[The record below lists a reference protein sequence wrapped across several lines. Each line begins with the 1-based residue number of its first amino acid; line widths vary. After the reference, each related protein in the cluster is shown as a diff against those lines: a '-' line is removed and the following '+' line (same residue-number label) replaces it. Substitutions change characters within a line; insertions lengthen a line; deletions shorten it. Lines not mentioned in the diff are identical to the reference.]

1 MGGVVGEA
9 LWQGGLEE
17 ALRAWLRED
26 LGQGDLTSLLV
37 VPEDLE
43 GEAVILAKEGG
54 VLAGLWVAE
63 RVFALADPRTAFT
76 PLVAEG
82 ARVAEGT
89 EVARVRG
96 PLRGILAG
104 ERLALNLLQR
114 LSGIAT
120 LTRAYVEALAGT
132 KAQILDTRKT
142 TPGLRALEKYAVRVG
157 GGRNHR
163 YGLFDGILLKENHV
177 RAAGGV
183 GEAVR
188 RAKAR
193 APHYLKVEVEVRSL
207 EELEEADILLLG
219 VSRTSKTP
227 TSIYLANRGYKTAN
241 IPLVPQLPPAPHV
254 WTVKGPLLVGLTTAP
269 DRLQSIRRN
278 RLLTLGQTP
287 DTDYV
292 DVERIEAEVAFAR
305 RLFADH
311 DIPVIDVTRRSIEE
325 TAAAIINLHQ
335 ARLEKQA

>member
-37 VPEDLE
+37 VPEDIE

-63 RVFALADPRTAFT
+63 RVFALADPRTAFA

-163 YGLFDGILLKENHV
+163 YGLFDGILIKENHV

-193 APHYLKVEVEVRSL
+193 APHYLKVEVEFRDL
-207 EELEEADILLLG
+207 AELEEALEAGADLILLDNFPLEALREAVRRVGGRVPLEASGNMTLERAKAAAEAG
-219 VSRTSKTP
+219 VDYVSVGALTHSAKALDL
-227 TSIYLANRGYKTAN
+227 S
-241 IPLVPQLPPAPHV
+241 
-254 WTVKGPLLVGLTTAP
+254 LLVVRP
-269 DRLQSIRRN
+269 
-278 RLLTLGQTP
+278 
-287 DTDYV
+287 
-292 DVERIEAEVAFAR
+292 
-305 RLFADH
+305 
-311 DIPVIDVTRRSIEE
+311 
-325 TAAAIINLHQ
+325 
-335 ARLEKQA
+335 

>member
-37 VPEDLE
+37 VPEDIE

-63 RVFALADPRTAFT
+63 RVFALADPRTAFA

-142 TPGLRALEKYAVRVG
+142 TPGPRALEKYAVRVG

-163 YGLFDGILLKENHV
+163 YGLFDGILIKENHV

-193 APHYLKVEVEVRSL
+193 APHYLKVEVEVRDL
-207 EELEEADILLLG
+207 AELEEALEAGADLILLDNFPLEALREAVRRVGGRVPLEASGNMTLERAKAAAEAG
-219 VSRTSKTP
+219 VDYVSVGALTHSAKALDL
-227 TSIYLANRGYKTAN
+227 S
-241 IPLVPQLPPAPHV
+241 
-254 WTVKGPLLVGLTTAP
+254 LLVVRP
-269 DRLQSIRRN
+269 
-278 RLLTLGQTP
+278 
-287 DTDYV
+287 
-292 DVERIEAEVAFAR
+292 
-305 RLFADH
+305 
-311 DIPVIDVTRRSIEE
+311 
-325 TAAAIINLHQ
+325 
-335 ARLEKQA
+335 

>member
-37 VPEDLE
+37 VPEDIE

-63 RVFALADPRTAFT
+63 RVFALADPRTAFA

-163 YGLFDGILLKENHV
+163 YGLFDGILIKENHV

-193 APHYLKVEVEVRSL
+193 APHYLKVEVEVRDL
-207 EELEEADILLLG
+207 AELEEALEAGADLILLDNFPLEALREAVRRVGGRVPLEASGNMTLERAKAAAEAG
-219 VSRTSKTP
+219 VDYVSVGALTHSAKALDL
-227 TSIYLANRGYKTAN
+227 SL
-241 IPLVPQLPPAPHV
+241 
-254 WTVKGPLLVGLTTAP
+254 LLVRP
-269 DRLQSIRRN
+269 
-278 RLLTLGQTP
+278 
-287 DTDYV
+287 
-292 DVERIEAEVAFAR
+292 
-305 RLFADH
+305 
-311 DIPVIDVTRRSIEE
+311 
-325 TAAAIINLHQ
+325 
-335 ARLEKQA
+335 

>member
-37 VPEDLE
+37 VPEDIE

-63 RVFALADPRTAFT
+63 RVFALADPRTAFA

-163 YGLFDGILLKENHV
+163 YGLFDGILIKENHV

-193 APHYLKVEVEVRSL
+193 APHYLKVEVEVRDL
-207 EELEEADILLLG
+207 AELEEALEAGADLILLDNFPLEALREAVRRVGGRVPLEASGNMTLERAKAAAEAG
-219 VSRTSKTP
+219 VDYVSVGALTRSAKALDL
-227 TSIYLANRGYKTAN
+227 S
-241 IPLVPQLPPAPHV
+241 
-254 WTVKGPLLVGLTTAP
+254 LLVVRP
-269 DRLQSIRRN
+269 
-278 RLLTLGQTP
+278 
-287 DTDYV
+287 
-292 DVERIEAEVAFAR
+292 
-305 RLFADH
+305 
-311 DIPVIDVTRRSIEE
+311 
-325 TAAAIINLHQ
+325 
-335 ARLEKQA
+335 

>member
-63 RVFALADPRTAFT
+63 RVFALADPRTAFA

-132 KAQILDTRKT
+132 RAQILDTRKT

-163 YGLFDGILLKENHV
+163 YGLFDGILIKENHV

-193 APHYLKVEVEVRSL
+193 APHYLKVEVEVRDL
-207 EELEEADILLLG
+207 AELEEALEAGADLILLDNFPLEALREAVRRVGGRVPLEASGNMTLERAKAAAEAG
-219 VSRTSKTP
+219 VDYVSVGALTHSAKALDL
-227 TSIYLANRGYKTAN
+227 S
-241 IPLVPQLPPAPHV
+241 
-254 WTVKGPLLVGLTTAP
+254 LLVVRP
-269 DRLQSIRRN
+269 
-278 RLLTLGQTP
+278 
-287 DTDYV
+287 
-292 DVERIEAEVAFAR
+292 
-305 RLFADH
+305 
-311 DIPVIDVTRRSIEE
+311 
-325 TAAAIINLHQ
+325 
-335 ARLEKQA
+335 

>member
-37 VPEDLE
+37 VPEDIE

-63 RVFALADPRTAFT
+63 RVCALADPRTAFA

-163 YGLFDGILLKENHV
+163 YGLFDGILSKENHV

-193 APHYLKVEVEVRSL
+193 APHYLKVEVEVRDL
-207 EELEEADILLLG
+207 AELEEALEAGADLILLDNFPLEALREAVRRVGGRVPLEASGNMTLERAKAAAEAG
-219 VSRTSKTP
+219 VDYVSVGALTHSAKALDL
-227 TSIYLANRGYKTAN
+227 S
-241 IPLVPQLPPAPHV
+241 
-254 WTVKGPLLVGLTTAP
+254 LLVVRP
-269 DRLQSIRRN
+269 
-278 RLLTLGQTP
+278 
-287 DTDYV
+287 
-292 DVERIEAEVAFAR
+292 
-305 RLFADH
+305 
-311 DIPVIDVTRRSIEE
+311 
-325 TAAAIINLHQ
+325 
-335 ARLEKQA
+335 

>member
-207 EELEEADILLLG
+207 EELEEALEAGADLILLDNFPLEALREAVRRVGGRVPLDASGNMTLERAKAAAEAG
-219 VSRTSKTP
+219 VDYVSVGALTHSAKALDL
-227 TSIYLANRGYKTAN
+227 S
-241 IPLVPQLPPAPHV
+241 
-254 WTVKGPLLVGLTTAP
+254 LLVVRP
-269 DRLQSIRRN
+269 
-278 RLLTLGQTP
+278 
-287 DTDYV
+287 
-292 DVERIEAEVAFAR
+292 
-305 RLFADH
+305 
-311 DIPVIDVTRRSIEE
+311 
-325 TAAAIINLHQ
+325 
-335 ARLEKQA
+335 

>member
-114 LSGIAT
+114 VSGIAT

-207 EELEEADILLLG
+207 EELEEALEAGADLILLDNFPLEALREAVRRVGGRVPLEASGNMTLERAKAAAEAG
-219 VSRTSKTP
+219 VDYVSVGALTHAAKALDLS
-227 TSIYLANRGYKTAN
+227 
-241 IPLVPQLPPAPHV
+241 
-254 WTVKGPLLVGLTTAP
+254 LLVVRP
-269 DRLQSIRRN
+269 
-278 RLLTLGQTP
+278 
-287 DTDYV
+287 
-292 DVERIEAEVAFAR
+292 
-305 RLFADH
+305 
-311 DIPVIDVTRRSIEE
+311 
-325 TAAAIINLHQ
+325 
-335 ARLEKQA
+335 

>member
-1 MGGVVGEA
+1 M
-9 LWQGGLEE
+9 
-17 ALRAWLRED
+17 
-26 LGQGDLTSLLV
+26 
-37 VPEDLE
+37 
-43 GEAVILAKEGG
+43 
-54 VLAGLWVAE
+54 
-63 RVFALADPRTAFT
+63 
-76 PLVAEG
+76 
-82 ARVAEGT
+82 AEGT

-207 EELEEADILLLG
+207 EELEEALEAGADLILLDNFP
-219 VSRTSKTP
+219 SRPS
-227 TSIYLANRGYKTAN
+227 G
-241 IPLVPQLPPAPHV
+241 
-254 WTVKGPLLVGLTTAP
+254 
-269 DRLQSIRRN
+269 RRCAAW
-278 RLLTLGQTP
+278 GEGFP
-287 DTDYV
+287 W
-292 DVERIEAEVAFAR
+292 R
-305 RLFADH
+305 RAG
-311 DIPVIDVTRRSIEE
+311 T
-325 TAAAIINLHQ
+325 
-335 ARLEKQA
+335 

>member
-37 VPEDLE
+37 VPEDIE

-63 RVFALADPRTAFT
+63 RVFALADPRTAFA

-163 YGLFDGILLKENHV
+163 YGLVDGILIKENHV

-193 APHYLKVEVEVRSL
+193 APHYLKVEVEVRDL
-207 EELEEADILLLG
+207 AELEEALEAGADLILLDNFPLEALREAVRRVGGRVPLEASGNMTLERAKAAAEAG
-219 VSRTSKTP
+219 VDYVSVGALTHSAKALDL
-227 TSIYLANRGYKTAN
+227 S
-241 IPLVPQLPPAPHV
+241 
-254 WTVKGPLLVGLTTAP
+254 LLVVRP
-269 DRLQSIRRN
+269 
-278 RLLTLGQTP
+278 
-287 DTDYV
+287 
-292 DVERIEAEVAFAR
+292 
-305 RLFADH
+305 
-311 DIPVIDVTRRSIEE
+311 
-325 TAAAIINLHQ
+325 
-335 ARLEKQA
+335 

>member
-37 VPEDLE
+37 VPEDIE

-63 RVFALADPRTAFT
+63 RVFALADPRTAFA

-82 ARVAEGT
+82 ARGAEGT

-163 YGLFDGILLKENHV
+163 YGLFDGILIKENHV

-193 APHYLKVEVEVRSL
+193 APHYLKVEVEVRDL
-207 EELEEADILLLG
+207 AELEEALEAGADLILLDNFPLEALREAVRRVGGRVPLEASGNMTLERAKAAAEAG
-219 VSRTSKTP
+219 VDYVSVGALTHSAKALDL
-227 TSIYLANRGYKTAN
+227 S
-241 IPLVPQLPPAPHV
+241 
-254 WTVKGPLLVGLTTAP
+254 LLVVRP
-269 DRLQSIRRN
+269 
-278 RLLTLGQTP
+278 
-287 DTDYV
+287 
-292 DVERIEAEVAFAR
+292 
-305 RLFADH
+305 
-311 DIPVIDVTRRSIEE
+311 
-325 TAAAIINLHQ
+325 
-335 ARLEKQA
+335 

>member
-37 VPEDLE
+37 VPEDIE

-63 RVFALADPRTAFT
+63 RVFALADPRTAFA

-157 GGRNHR
+157 GGRTPR
-163 YGLFDGILLKENHV
+163 YGLFDGILIKENHV

-193 APHYLKVEVEVRSL
+193 APHYLKVEVEVRDL
-207 EELEEADILLLG
+207 AELEEALEAGADLILLDNFPLEALREAVRRVGGRVPLEASGNMTLERAKAAAEAG
-219 VSRTSKTP
+219 VDYVSVGALTHSAKALDL
-227 TSIYLANRGYKTAN
+227 S
-241 IPLVPQLPPAPHV
+241 
-254 WTVKGPLLVGLTTAP
+254 LLVVRP
-269 DRLQSIRRN
+269 
-278 RLLTLGQTP
+278 
-287 DTDYV
+287 
-292 DVERIEAEVAFAR
+292 
-305 RLFADH
+305 
-311 DIPVIDVTRRSIEE
+311 
-325 TAAAIINLHQ
+325 
-335 ARLEKQA
+335 

>member
-37 VPEDLE
+37 VPEDIE

-63 RVFALADPRTAFT
+63 RVFALADPRTAFA

-89 EVARVRG
+89 GGARVRG
-96 PLRGILAG
+96 PLRGSLAG
-104 ERLALNLLQR
+104 ERRARSLLQR

-163 YGLFDGILLKENHV
+163 YGLFDGILIKENHV

-193 APHYLKVEVEVRSL
+193 APHYLKVEVEVRDL
-207 EELEEADILLLG
+207 AELEEALEAGADLILLDNFPLEALREAVRRVGGRVPLEASGNMTLERAKAAAEAG
-219 VSRTSKTP
+219 VDYVSVGALTHSAKALDL
-227 TSIYLANRGYKTAN
+227 S
-241 IPLVPQLPPAPHV
+241 
-254 WTVKGPLLVGLTTAP
+254 LLVVRP
-269 DRLQSIRRN
+269 
-278 RLLTLGQTP
+278 
-287 DTDYV
+287 
-292 DVERIEAEVAFAR
+292 
-305 RLFADH
+305 
-311 DIPVIDVTRRSIEE
+311 
-325 TAAAIINLHQ
+325 
-335 ARLEKQA
+335 

>member
-37 VPEDLE
+37 VPEDIE

-63 RVFALADPRTAFT
+63 RVFALADPRTAFA

-82 ARVAEGT
+82 ARGAEGT
-89 EVARVRG
+89 EGARVRG

-163 YGLFDGILLKENHV
+163 YGLFDGILIKENHV

-193 APHYLKVEVEVRSL
+193 APHYLKVEVEVRDL
-207 EELEEADILLLG
+207 AELEEALEAGADLILLDNFPLEALREAVRRVGGRVPLEASGNMTLERAKAAAEAG
-219 VSRTSKTP
+219 VDYVSVGALTHSAKALDL
-227 TSIYLANRGYKTAN
+227 S
-241 IPLVPQLPPAPHV
+241 
-254 WTVKGPLLVGLTTAP
+254 LLVVRP
-269 DRLQSIRRN
+269 
-278 RLLTLGQTP
+278 
-287 DTDYV
+287 
-292 DVERIEAEVAFAR
+292 
-305 RLFADH
+305 
-311 DIPVIDVTRRSIEE
+311 
-325 TAAAIINLHQ
+325 
-335 ARLEKQA
+335 

>member
-37 VPEDLE
+37 VPEDIE

-63 RVFALADPRTAFT
+63 RVFALADPRTAFA

-163 YGLFDGILLKENHV
+163 YGLFDGILIKENHV

-193 APHYLKVEVEVRSL
+193 APHYLKVEVEVRDL
-207 EELEEADILLLG
+207 AELEEALEAGADLILLDNFPLEALREAVRRVGGRVPLEASGNMTLERAKAAAEAG
-219 VSRTSKTP
+219 VDYVSVGALTHSAKA
-227 TSIYLANRGYKTAN
+227 LD
-241 IPLVPQLPPAPHV
+241 LC
-254 WTVKGPLLVGLTTAP
+254 LLVVRP
-269 DRLQSIRRN
+269 
-278 RLLTLGQTP
+278 
-287 DTDYV
+287 
-292 DVERIEAEVAFAR
+292 
-305 RLFADH
+305 
-311 DIPVIDVTRRSIEE
+311 
-325 TAAAIINLHQ
+325 
-335 ARLEKQA
+335 

>member
-76 PLVAEG
+76 PLVAVG
-82 ARVAEGT
+82 AWVAEGT

-207 EELEEADILLLG
+207 EELEEALEAGADLILLDNFPLEALREAVRRVGGRVPLEASGNMTLERAKAAAEAG
-219 VSRTSKTP
+219 VDYVSVGALTHSAKALDL
-227 TSIYLANRGYKTAN
+227 S
-241 IPLVPQLPPAPHV
+241 
-254 WTVKGPLLVGLTTAP
+254 LLVVRP
-269 DRLQSIRRN
+269 
-278 RLLTLGQTP
+278 
-287 DTDYV
+287 
-292 DVERIEAEVAFAR
+292 
-305 RLFADH
+305 
-311 DIPVIDVTRRSIEE
+311 
-325 TAAAIINLHQ
+325 
-335 ARLEKQA
+335 

>member
-37 VPEDLE
+37 VPEDIE

-63 RVFALADPRTAFT
+63 RVFALADPRTAFA

-163 YGLFDGILLKENHV
+163 YGLFDGILIKENHV

-193 APHYLKVEVEVRSL
+193 APHYLKVEVEVRDL
-207 EELEEADILLLG
+207 AELEEALEAGADLILLDNLPLEALREAVRRVGGRVPLEASGNMTLERAKAAAEAG
-219 VSRTSKTP
+219 VDYVSVGALTHSAKALDL
-227 TSIYLANRGYKTAN
+227 S
-241 IPLVPQLPPAPHV
+241 
-254 WTVKGPLLVGLTTAP
+254 LLVVRP
-269 DRLQSIRRN
+269 
-278 RLLTLGQTP
+278 
-287 DTDYV
+287 
-292 DVERIEAEVAFAR
+292 
-305 RLFADH
+305 
-311 DIPVIDVTRRSIEE
+311 
-325 TAAAIINLHQ
+325 
-335 ARLEKQA
+335 

>member
-9 LWQGGLEE
+9 LLQGGLEE

-37 VPEDLE
+37 VPEDIE

-63 RVFALADPRTAFT
+63 RVFALADPRTAFA

-163 YGLFDGILLKENHV
+163 YGLFDGILIKENHV

-193 APHYLKVEVEVRSL
+193 APHYLKVEVEVRDL
-207 EELEEADILLLG
+207 AELEEALEAGADLILLDNFPLEALREAVRRVGGRVPLEASGNMTLERAKAAAEAG
-219 VSRTSKTP
+219 VD
-227 TSIYLANRGYKTAN
+227 Y
-241 IPLVPQLPPAPHV
+241 VPVGALTHSA
-254 WTVKGPLLVGLTTAP
+254 KALDLSLLVVRP
-269 DRLQSIRRN
+269 
-278 RLLTLGQTP
+278 
-287 DTDYV
+287 
-292 DVERIEAEVAFAR
+292 
-305 RLFADH
+305 
-311 DIPVIDVTRRSIEE
+311 
-325 TAAAIINLHQ
+325 
-335 ARLEKQA
+335 

>member
-43 GEAVILAKEGG
+43 GEAVILAKEEG

-63 RVFALADPRTAFT
+63 RVFALADPRTAFA

-193 APHYLKVEVEVRSL
+193 APHYLKVEVEVRDL
-207 EELEEADILLLG
+207 AELEEALEAGADLILLDNFPLEALREAVRRVGGRVPLEASGNMTLERARAAAEAG
-219 VSRTSKTP
+219 VDYISVGALTHSAKALDL
-227 TSIYLANRGYKTAN
+227 S
-241 IPLVPQLPPAPHV
+241 
-254 WTVKGPLLVGLTTAP
+254 LLVVRP
-269 DRLQSIRRN
+269 
-278 RLLTLGQTP
+278 
-287 DTDYV
+287 
-292 DVERIEAEVAFAR
+292 
-305 RLFADH
+305 
-311 DIPVIDVTRRSIEE
+311 
-325 TAAAIINLHQ
+325 
-335 ARLEKQA
+335 

>member
-43 GEAVILAKEGG
+43 GEAVILAKEEG

-63 RVFALADPRTAFT
+63 RVFALADPRTAFA

-96 PLRGILAG
+96 ALRGILAG

-177 RAAGGV
+177 RAAGSV

-193 APHYLKVEVEVRSL
+193 APHYLKVEVEVRDL
-207 EELEEADILLLG
+207 AELEEALEAGADLILLDNFPLEALREAVRRVGGRVPLEASGNMTLERARAAAEAG
-219 VSRTSKTP
+219 VDYISVGALTHSAKALDL
-227 TSIYLANRGYKTAN
+227 S
-241 IPLVPQLPPAPHV
+241 
-254 WTVKGPLLVGLTTAP
+254 LLVVRP
-269 DRLQSIRRN
+269 
-278 RLLTLGQTP
+278 
-287 DTDYV
+287 
-292 DVERIEAEVAFAR
+292 
-305 RLFADH
+305 
-311 DIPVIDVTRRSIEE
+311 
-325 TAAAIINLHQ
+325 
-335 ARLEKQA
+335 

>member
-37 VPEDLE
+37 VPEDIE

-63 RVFALADPRTAFT
+63 RVFALADPRTAFA

-89 EVARVRG
+89 EVGRGRG
-96 PLRGILAG
+96 PVRGILAG

-163 YGLFDGILLKENHV
+163 YGLFDGILIKENHV

-193 APHYLKVEVEVRSL
+193 APHYLKVEVEVRDL
-207 EELEEADILLLG
+207 AELEEALEAGADLILLDNFPLEALREAVRRVGGRVPLEASGNMTLERAKAAAEAG
-219 VSRTSKTP
+219 VDYVSVGALTHSAKALDL
-227 TSIYLANRGYKTAN
+227 S
-241 IPLVPQLPPAPHV
+241 
-254 WTVKGPLLVGLTTAP
+254 LLVVRP
-269 DRLQSIRRN
+269 
-278 RLLTLGQTP
+278 
-287 DTDYV
+287 
-292 DVERIEAEVAFAR
+292 
-305 RLFADH
+305 
-311 DIPVIDVTRRSIEE
+311 
-325 TAAAIINLHQ
+325 
-335 ARLEKQA
+335 

>member
-43 GEAVILAKEGG
+43 CEAVILAKEGG

-207 EELEEADILLLG
+207 EELEEALEAGADLILLDNFPLEALREAVRRVGGRVPLEASGNMTLERAKAAAEAG
-219 VSRTSKTP
+219 VDYVSVGALTHSAKALDL
-227 TSIYLANRGYKTAN
+227 S
-241 IPLVPQLPPAPHV
+241 
-254 WTVKGPLLVGLTTAP
+254 LLVVRP
-269 DRLQSIRRN
+269 
-278 RLLTLGQTP
+278 
-287 DTDYV
+287 
-292 DVERIEAEVAFAR
+292 
-305 RLFADH
+305 
-311 DIPVIDVTRRSIEE
+311 
-325 TAAAIINLHQ
+325 
-335 ARLEKQA
+335 

>member
-37 VPEDLE
+37 VPEDIE

-63 RVFALADPRTAFT
+63 RVFALADPRTAFA

-157 GGRNHR
+157 GGRAR
-163 YGLFDGILLKENHV
+163 RCGLLGRSLIKGNHV

-193 APHYLKVEVEVRSL
+193 APHYLKVEVEVRDL
-207 EELEEADILLLG
+207 AELEEALEAGADLILLDNFPLEALREAVRRVGGRVPLEASGNMTLERAKAAAEAG
-219 VSRTSKTP
+219 VDYVSVGALTHSAKALDL
-227 TSIYLANRGYKTAN
+227 S
-241 IPLVPQLPPAPHV
+241 
-254 WTVKGPLLVGLTTAP
+254 LLVVRP
-269 DRLQSIRRN
+269 
-278 RLLTLGQTP
+278 
-287 DTDYV
+287 
-292 DVERIEAEVAFAR
+292 
-305 RLFADH
+305 
-311 DIPVIDVTRRSIEE
+311 
-325 TAAAIINLHQ
+325 
-335 ARLEKQA
+335 

>member
-37 VPEDLE
+37 VPEDIE

-63 RVFALADPRTAFT
+63 RVFALADPRTAFA

-163 YGLFDGILLKENHV
+163 YGLFDGILIKENHV

-193 APHYLKVEVEVRSL
+193 APHYLKVEVEVRDL
-207 EELEEADILLLG
+207 AELEEALEAGADLILLDNFPLEALREAVRRVGGRVPLEASGNMTLERAKAAAEAG
-219 VSRTSKTP
+219 VDYVSVGALTHSAKALDV
-227 TSIYLANRGYKTAN
+227 S
-241 IPLVPQLPPAPHV
+241 
-254 WTVKGPLLVGLTTAP
+254 LLVVRP
-269 DRLQSIRRN
+269 
-278 RLLTLGQTP
+278 
-287 DTDYV
+287 
-292 DVERIEAEVAFAR
+292 
-305 RLFADH
+305 
-311 DIPVIDVTRRSIEE
+311 
-325 TAAAIINLHQ
+325 
-335 ARLEKQA
+335 